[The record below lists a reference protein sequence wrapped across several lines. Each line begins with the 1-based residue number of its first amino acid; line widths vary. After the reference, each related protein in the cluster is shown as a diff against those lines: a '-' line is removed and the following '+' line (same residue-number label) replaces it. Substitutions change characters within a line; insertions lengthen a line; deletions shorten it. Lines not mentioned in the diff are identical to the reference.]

1 MQLCKSRT
9 RGLCSLTF
17 ESFPAL
23 LNSWI
28 ELGSFGE
35 LRSTLSE
42 VLRESETINIDYLSL
57 KMNTAI
63 KSISTNWQWQMIE
76 EMIPSSLYSS
86 LVCEEGS
93 LGNIFLTLVT
103 NVSFSQDSPYHIIL
117 MKWHFVVL
125 SPLFIVFLKYT
136 DSFS

>member
-1 MQLCKSRT
+1 
-9 RGLCSLTF
+9 
-17 ESFPAL
+17 
-23 LNSWI
+23 
-28 ELGSFGE
+28 
-35 LRSTLSE
+35 
-42 VLRESETINIDYLSL
+42 
-57 KMNTAI
+57 
-63 KSISTNWQWQMIE
+63 MIE

-117 MKWHFVVL
+117 MKWKFVVL
-125 SPLFIVFLKYT
+125 SLLSIVFLKYT